1 MKLCITGA
9 NSSVGQNLLSHL
21 SQHSDVSIQACVRS
35 ERAFADLPSAA
46 NITPATISYD
56 DAASLQS
63 AMEGVDCVIHLA
75 GILIENKHSNYASA
89 NVAATAAVVDAAKA
103 QSAKHIIFISVV
115 GASPESRNAYFRSKG
130 SAEEI
135 VKASGIPSTVLR
147 TPILMG
153 PGTAGG
159 NSLLNAANNPQ
170 TKVLGGGTYTMRPLD
185 TDDLSAALVKLSLAE
200 ANVTRTLELVGPEPI
215 QYCDLIKKTA
225 KLMDKDVEVGSVPV
239 WIAKLGSAVTSTLKG
254 GGITPTVID
263 VITID
268 EKVDQNADKEIGI
281 ELTSLEQTL
290 TKIINGE

>member
-89 NVAATAAVVDAAKA
+89 NVAATAAVVEAAKA

-153 PGTAGG
+153 AGTAGG

-200 ANVTRTLELVGPEPI
+200 ANTTRTLELVGPEPI